1 MSFEMYTIYV
11 SIVKQGFLLFALHS
25 YLIISFFKG
34 TKSDTKI
41 ISLVFIVF
49 VSGIRLKLFQV
60 S

>member
-1 MSFEMYTIYV
+1 MYTIYV
-11 SIVKQGFLLFALHS
+11 SIVKQGFLLFKLHS